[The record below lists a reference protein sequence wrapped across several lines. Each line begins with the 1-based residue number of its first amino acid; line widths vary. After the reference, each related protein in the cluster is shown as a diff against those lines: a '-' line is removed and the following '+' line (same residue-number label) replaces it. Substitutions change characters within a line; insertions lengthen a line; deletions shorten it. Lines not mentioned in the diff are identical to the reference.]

1 MKGFIEL
8 LEHQFKEN
16 SRRPAIIYQ
25 DQVFS
30 YAEVEERAKAIG
42 AFLQEKGLK
51 TGDIV
56 ILYTPEKLS
65 FLLIHLGIILCGGV
79 SLPLNPGFT
88 AEEMIYFL
96 NDSGACFVF
105 ASGQQASII
114 DKIKNKC
121 PGLRAVFDPS
131 IALNQ
136 KFLRGVKKREAGKLG
151 SWEDRKIGS
160 WEDGKRRKDGG
171 KKFRRLKASKPFLQK
186 NSNALYDVQHFEA
199 FSADSVHLKKPS
211 VGPKGLIGPPCHG
224 SFMLYSS
231 GTTGQPKGVMH
242 THVNTGAS
250 LLALQKC
257 WQFSPGDVLLNVL
270 PLFHI
275 HGLSFAAH
283 LSLIS
288 GSSMIIED
296 RFHPLKTME
305 KIKDATVFMGVPTYY
320 YSFLNRPEFRE
331 RAKEWKRTRLFTC
344 GSAPIRSEVLG
355 EIESIIG
362 RPLINRYG
370 MTESHVITSLP
381 LAGPYKHGSVG
392 RPLEGIEIKIGK
404 LGSWEAGKIGREE
417 AGEVMVRGP
426 NLFDHYWKKPEAT
439 QSAFD
444 KDGFFKTGDLGYFDD
459 DGYLFLKG
467 RKSDLVITSGF
478 NVYPAVVERVIN
490 EFSGVK
496 ETAVIGIPD
505 PIKGEKVMAVVVP
518 EAAGKVDVDKLKKH
532 CREKLVNYQCP
543 VSFEI
548 VEELPRNTM
557 GKVLKRDLK
566 ERFKDH

>member
-8 LEHQFKEN
+8 LEHQFREN
-16 SRRPAIIYQ
+16 SGRPAVIYH
-25 DQVFS
+25 DQIFTFG
-30 YAEVEERAKAIG
+30 ELEERAKAIG

-51 TGDIV
+51 AGDIV

-96 NDSGACFVF
+96 NDSGACFIF
-105 ASGQQASII
+105 ASGQQASKIA
-114 DKIKNKC
+114 KIKNKC
-121 PGLRAVFDPS
+121 QKLKAVFEPT

-136 KFLRGVKKREAGKLG
+136 KLLRGVK
-151 SWEDRKIGS
+151 
-160 WEDGKRRKDGG
+160 GG
-171 KKFRRLKASKPFLQK
+171 GFLEK
-186 NSNALYDVQHFEA
+186 S
-199 FSADSVHLKKPS
+199 
-211 VGPKGLIGPPCHG
+211 PPC
-224 SFMLYSS
+224 FMLYSS
-231 GTTGQPKGVMH
+231 GTTGRPKGVIH
-242 THVNTGAS
+242 THANTGAS

-257 WQFSPGDVLLNVL
+257 WKFSPGDVLLNVL

-288 GSSMIIED
+288 GSTMILED

-320 YSFLNRPEFRE
+320 YAFLNRREFRE
-331 RAKEWKRTRLFTC
+331 RAKEWERTRLFTC
-344 GSAPIRSEVLG
+344 GSAPIRSEVLD
-355 EIESIIG
+355 EIETIIG
-362 RPLINRYG
+362 KPLINRYG

-381 LAGPYKHGSVG
+381 LDGPYKHGSVG
-392 RPLEGIEIKIGK
+392 MPLEGLEVKIGK
-404 LGSWEAGKIGREE
+404 QGREE
-417 AGEVMVRGP
+417 AGEVMVRGQ
-426 NLFDHYWKKPEAT
+426 NLFDHYWKKSEAT
-439 QSAFD
+439 RTAFD
-444 KDGFFKTGDLGYFDD
+444 GDGFFKTGDLGYFDD

-467 RKSDLVITSGF
+467 RKSDLVITGSF

-490 EFSGVK
+490 EFPGVK
-496 ETAVIGIPD
+496 ESAVIGIPD
-505 PIKGEKVMAVVVP
+505 PVKGEKLMAVIVP
-518 EAAGKVDVDKLKKH
+518 EAAGKVVIDELKKH
-532 CREKLVNYQCP
+532 CRDKLVNYQCP

-566 ERFKDH
+566 EKFKNRWSQK

>member
-8 LEHQFKEN
+8 IDHQFREN
-16 SRRPAIIYQ
+16 SRHPAIIYQ

-30 YAEVEERAKAIG
+30 YAEVEERAKTIG
-42 AFLQEKGLK
+42 AFLREKGLK

-79 SLPLNPGFT
+79 SLPLNPDFT
-88 AEEMIYFL
+88 LEEMIYFL
-96 NDSGACFVF
+96 NDSGARFIF

-114 DKIKNKC
+114 NKIKNKC
-121 PGLRAVFDPS
+121 PGLKAVFEPS

-136 KFLRGVKKREAGKLG
+136 KFLRGVQMLHGAVFSKRGVAPPTHSRSARCHSLG
-151 SWEDRKIGS
+151 ASS
-160 WEDGKRRKDGG
+160 Q
-171 KKFRRLKASKPFLQK
+171 KFAEKTKFHKVLVK
-186 NSNALYDVQHFEA
+186 
-199 FSADSVHLKKPS
+199 SA
-211 VGPKGLIGPPCHG
+211 PPGC
-224 SFMLYSS
+224 FMLYSS

-242 THVNTGAS
+242 NHANTGAS

-257 WQFSPGDVLLNVL
+257 WKFSSEDVLLNVL

-320 YSFLNRPEFRE
+320 YSFLNRRQFRE
-331 RAKEWKRTRLFTC
+331 KAKGWWRTRLFTC
-344 GSAPIRSEVLG
+344 GSAPIRSEVLD
-355 EIESIIG
+355 EIEAIIG
-362 RPLINRYG
+362 KPLINRYG

-381 LAGPYKHGSVG
+381 LDGPYKHGSVG
-392 RPLEGIEIKIGK
+392 LPLEGIEVKIEKEEPRTNTDRHGQ
-404 LGSWEAGKIGREE
+404 EKILV
-417 AGEVMVRGP
+417 GEVMVRSQ
-426 NLFDHYWKKPEAT
+426 NLFDQYWKKSDAT

-444 KDGFFKTGDLGYFDD
+444 GDGFFKTGDLGYFDEN
-459 DGYLFLKG
+459 GYLFLKG
-467 RKSDLVITSGF
+467 RKNDLVITSGF

-490 EFSGVK
+490 EFPGVK
-496 ETAVIGIPD
+496 ESAVIGIPD
-505 PIKGEKVMAVVVP
+505 SVKGEKVMAVVVP
-518 EAAGKVDVDKLKKH
+518 EAAGKIDIDELKKH

-543 VSFEI
+543 FSFKLM
-548 VEELPRNTM
+548 EELPRNTM
-557 GKVLKRDLK
+557 GKVLKRELK
-566 ERFKDH
+566 EKFSSHRS

>member
-8 LEHQFKEN
+8 LNHQFREN
-16 SRRPAIIYQ
+16 SRYPAIIYQ

-30 YAEVEERAKAIG
+30 YAEVEERAEAIG
-42 AFLQEKGLK
+42 GFLREKGLK
-51 TGDIV
+51 PGDIV

-65 FLLIHLGIILCGGV
+65 FLLIHLGIIFCGGV
-79 SLPLNPGFT
+79 SLPLNPNFT

-96 NDSGACFVF
+96 NDSGARFIF

-114 DKIKNKC
+114 AKIKNKC
-121 PGLRAVFDPS
+121 PELKTVFEPS
-131 IALNQ
+131 LAFNKKLLQ
-136 KFLRGVKKREAGKLG
+136 GVQGDGFLEKSPPG
-151 SWEDRKIGS
+151 
-160 WEDGKRRKDGG
+160 RRRQD
-171 KKFRRLKASKPFLQK
+171 
-186 NSNALYDVQHFEA
+186 Y
-199 FSADSVHLKKPS
+199 
-211 VGPKGLIGPPCHG
+211 

-231 GTTGQPKGVMH
+231 GTTGQPKGVVH

-257 WQFSPGDVLLNVL
+257 WKFSPGDVLLNVL

-305 KIKDATVFMGVPTYY
+305 KIKEATVFMGVPTYY
-320 YSFLNRPEFRE
+320 YSFLNRREFRE
-331 RAKEWKRTRLFTC
+331 KAKEWRRTRLFTC
-344 GSAPIRSEVLG
+344 GSAPIRAEVLD
-355 EIESIIG
+355 EIENIIG
-362 RPLINRYG
+362 KPLINRYG

-381 LAGPYKHGSVG
+381 LAGPYKRGSVG
-392 RPLEGIEIKIGK
+392 LPLEGLEVKIGK
-404 LGSWEAGKIGREE
+404 QGREE
-417 AGEVMVRGP
+417 TGEVMVRSQ
-426 NLFDHYWKKPEAT
+426 NLFDHYWKKTGAT
-439 QSAFD
+439 QSAYD

-467 RKSDLVITSGF
+467 RKSDLVITGGF

-490 EFSGVK
+490 ESPGVK
-496 ETAVIGIPD
+496 ESAVIGIPD
-505 PIKGEKVMAVVVP
+505 AVKGEKVMAVIVP
-518 EAAGKVDVDKLKKH
+518 EAGGKVDIDELKKH

-557 GKVLKRDLK
+557 GKVLKRELK
-566 ERFKDH
+566 EKFGNRWSL

>member
-16 SRRPAIIYQ
+16 SRHPAIIYQ

-42 AFLQEKGLK
+42 AFLRQKGLK
-51 TGDIV
+51 AGDIV

-65 FLLIHLGIILCGGV
+65 FLLIHLGIILGGGV

-105 ASGQQASII
+105 ASGQQASVIE
-114 DKIKNKC
+114 KIKNKC
-121 PGLRAVFDPS
+121 PALREVFEPS
-131 IALNQ
+131 IALNEKLLREGLNQWVSESVGQWVRRSVGQ
-136 KFLRGVKKREAGKLG
+136 KV
-151 SWEDRKIGS
+151 RKVEGEKVRS
-160 WEDGKRRKDGG
+160 LKVRS
-171 KKFRRLKASKPFLQK
+171 KASKPFLQK
-186 NSNALYDVQHFEA
+186 NSNALYDDQHFEA

-224 SFMLYSS
+224 GFMLYSS

-242 THVNTGAS
+242 TYVNTGAGLS
-250 LLALQKC
+250 ALQKC
-257 WQFSPGDVLLNVL
+257 WKFSPGDVLLNVL

-288 GSSMIIED
+288 GSTMILED

-344 GSAPIRSEVLG
+344 GSAPIRGEVLG
-355 EIESIIG
+355 EIENIIG

-381 LAGPYKHGSVG
+381 LEGPYKHGSVG
-392 RPLEGIEIKIGK
+392 QPLEGIEVKIGK
-404 LGSWEAGKIGREE
+404 QGREE
-417 AGEVMVRGP
+417 AGEVMIRGQ
-426 NLFDHYWKKPEAT
+426 NLFDHYWKKAEAT
-439 QSAFD
+439 RSAFD
-444 KDGFFKTGDLGYFDD
+444 GDGFFKTGDLGYFDD
-459 DGYLFLKG
+459 DGYLFLVG
-467 RKSDLVITSGF
+467 RKNDLVITGGF
-478 NVYPAVVERVIN
+478 NVYTAVVERVID
-490 EFSGVK
+490 EFPGVK
-496 ETAVIGIPD
+496 ESAVIGIPD
-505 PIKGEKVMAVVVP
+505 PVKGEKVMAAVVP
-518 EAAGKVDVDKLKKH
+518 GAAGKVDIDELRKH

-543 VSFEI
+543 VAFEI
-548 VEELPRNTM
+548 VEALPRNTM

-566 ERFKDH
+566 EKFRKYLHFAYL

>member
-8 LEHQFKEN
+8 LEHQFKES

-30 YAEVEERAKAIG
+30 YAEVEERAKAVG
-42 AFLQEKGLK
+42 AFLRQKGLK
-51 TGDIV
+51 AGDIV

-65 FLLIHLGIILCGGV
+65 FLLIHLGIILGGGV

-105 ASGQQASII
+105 ASGQQASVI
-114 DKIKNKC
+114 DKIKSKC
-121 PGLRAVFDPS
+121 PGLREVFEPS
-131 IALNQ
+131 LALNE

-151 SWEDRKIGS
+151 SREDRKMGR

-171 KKFRRLKASKPFLQK
+171 KKFRRLRASKPFLQK
-186 NSNALYDVQHFEA
+186 NSNALYDDQHFEA

-224 SFMLYSS
+224 GFMLYSS

-296 RFHPLKTME
+296 RFHPVKTME

-320 YSFLNRPEFRE
+320 YSFLNRPGFRE
-331 RAKEWKRTRLFTC
+331 KAKEWKRTRLFTC

-355 EIESIIG
+355 EIETIIG
-362 RPLINRYG
+362 KPLINRYG

-381 LAGPYKHGSVG
+381 LEGPYKHGSVG
-392 RPLEGIEIKIGK
+392 LPLEGIEVKIGK

-417 AGEVMVRGP
+417 AGEVMVRGQ
-426 NLFDHYWKKPEAT
+426 NLFNHYWKKSEAT
-439 QSAFD
+439 RSAFD
-444 KDGFFKTGDLGYFDD
+444 EDGFFRTGDLGYFDD
-459 DGYLFLKG
+459 DGYLFLVG
-467 RKSDLVITSGF
+467 RKNDLVITSGF

-490 EFSGVK
+490 EFPGVK
-496 ETAVIGIPD
+496 ESAVIGIPD
-505 PIKGEKVMAVVVP
+505 RVKGEKVTAVVVP
-518 EAAGKVDVDKLKKH
+518 EAVGKVDIDKLKKH

-566 ERFKDH
+566 EKFKAS

>member
-8 LEHQFKEN
+8 LNHQFKE
-16 SRRPAIIYQ
+16 SSGCPAVIYR
-25 DQVFS
+25 DQIFTFGEL
-30 YAEVEERAKAIG
+30 AGRAGVIG
-42 AFLQEKGLK
+42 DFLGQKGLK

-65 FLLIHLGIILCGGV
+65 FLLIHLGIILGGGV
-79 SLPLNPGFT
+79 SLPLNPNFT
-88 AEEMIYFL
+88 LEEMVYFL
-96 NDSGACFVF
+96 NDSGARFVF
-105 ASGQQASII
+105 FFFFQASKIN
-114 DKIKNKC
+114 KIKNQC
-121 PGLRAVFDPS
+121 PVLEAVFDPS

-136 KFLRGVKKREAGKLG
+136 KFLQ
-151 SWEDRKIGS
+151 
-160 WEDGKRRKDGG
+160 GG
-171 KKFRRLKASKPFLQK
+171 PGGAVFTK
-186 NSNALYDVQHFEA
+186 
-199 FSADSVHLKKPS
+199 SA
-211 VGPKGLIGPPCHG
+211 PPGC
-224 SFMLYSS
+224 FMLYSS

-257 WQFSPGDVLLNVL
+257 WKFSPGDVLLNVL

-288 GSSMIIED
+288 GSTMILED

-320 YSFLNRPEFRE
+320 YAFLNRREFRE
-331 RAKEWKRTRLFTC
+331 RAKEWRRTRLFTC
-344 GSAPIRSEVLG
+344 GSAPIRAEVLD
-355 EIESIIG
+355 EIETIIG

-381 LAGPYKHGSVG
+381 LVGPCKHGSVG
-392 RPLEGIEIKIGK
+392 LPLEGIEIKLEKVVPRTDTNPPGQ
-404 LGSWEAGKIGREE
+404 REKRV
-417 AGEVMVRGP
+417 GEVMVRGQ
-426 NLFDHYWKKPEAT
+426 NLFDHYWKKSEAT

-444 KDGFFKTGDLGYFDD
+444 DDGFFKTGDLGYFDD
-459 DGYLFLKG
+459 DGYLFLVG
-467 RKSDLVITSGF
+467 RKNDMIITGGF

-490 EFSGVK
+490 EFPGVK
-496 ETAVIGIPD
+496 ESAVIGIPD
-505 PIKGEKVMAVVVP
+505 AIKGEKVMAVVVP
-518 EAAGKVDVDKLKKH
+518 EAVVKVDIDALRKH

-543 VSFEI
+543 VAFEI

-557 GKVLKRDLK
+557 GKVLKRELK
-566 ERFKDH
+566 EKFRKRRS